1 MDIKYN
7 NGWNLEKFLIRF
19 IKMAIT
25 IFWILD
31 ICILLQYKYYTH
43 SHKKEKFYNDNH
55 WYFSKHH
62 TFISYDKA
70 FYEMLI
76 LLN

>member
-7 NGWNLEKFLIRF
+7 NGWYLEKFLIRF

-31 ICILLQYKYYTH
+31 ICNIPFMQMFDTTYPLNELFWLIVWMIGWFVLEILV
-43 SHKKEKFYNDNH
+43 
-55 WYFSKHH
+55 
-62 TFISYDKA
+62 
-70 FYEMLI
+70 
-76 LLN
+76 